1 MYALTIA
8 LLLFPGGALDVLW
21 RLNPDAHAAL
31 QSIGNWSI
39 GIFFIV
45 GSSCLFAAIGCGG
58 A

>member
-8 LLLFPGGALDVLW
+8 LLLFPGAALDVLW

-31 QSIGNWSI
+31 QSI